1 MIQVL
6 AWNPWMLALKY
17 YCFMFNALR
26 ILVVAIVFVDDVV
39 FSIEKKVF
47 SCVRGRKFRAGLL
60 TLLFCL
66 I

>member
-1 MIQVL
+1 
-6 AWNPWMLALKY
+6 MLASKY

>member
-6 AWNPWMLALKY
+6 AWMLASKY

-39 FSIEKKVF
+39 FSIEKSF
-47 SCVRGRKFRAGLL
+47 SVV
-60 TLLFCL
+60 
-66 I
+66 